1 MIMRDLTQKLD
12 CFYSA
17 AATGNTREQVALK
30 ACQIIL
36 GAMSSCASAIDS
48 RTGDFLP
55 MSMLEL
61 VGLISATITDLNG
74 RTIDR
79 IGFMADFLQDAICG
93 IINNPREEIVRTHQ
107 MLPLQRA
114 KSFDQASIRWLIRRQ
129 GESIAQKCALSRR
142 VMTVKREFVPDTLEN
157 RLFKEFVRQFIPLL
171 QHYIANVCGNGSVR
185 SETQLL
191 ALMKKWLREH
201 SEDIKPWRNLPPN
214 NTLLGDKN
222 YRKIWDSWRR
232 LTDFP
237 DTLSSDVSSTTFYR
251 QQILFLCII
260 NQLQEFGVRF
270 APVPAKMNLFHGKF
284 DRGGKLEF
292 ADHEIHG
299 IYINDFNK
307 IVPLTLACNDC
318 ILIRVSS
325 RIINIRIDDINHI
338 NVDGRVFQCVGLD
351 FLTFINDLIP
361 KIIIGAK
368 LQKVPVQEDH
378 STANQEH
385 ISVDLNNGRPT
396 FYSNGEKVR
405 YSSLFIARQYWNFSG
420 EIFSLPLKEA
430 KACICSDHC
439 ETRAVSDF
447 WHDEYAMADVSRT
460 AADFAR
466 DIYSSLPL
474 KKCDHTLLLPDM
486 LDEMSDSARIL
497 KRALDAEDT
506 GHRADW
512 LPTCIAAL
520 FAVLRKSPDAKKE
533 GQTFCFLER
542 FGNTYSIT
550 SVMARKPSF
559 SEELGASVPESCG
572 LIWERH
578 PSFKKCVDSNTT
590 PARQLDHFRTLAP
603 FPVLGEKGPWTRPG
617 SIKSQEI
624 IVSEDDLRQ
633 GLQTSPWKCRFIRLS
648 PGIILPDKYRVGNL
662 TRDDL
667 TRGAEILHTMQ
678 QKCPQYPLWT
688 DDLPKLLV
696 TAHSR
701 DNKLETR
708 PLVSDDH
715 EPVKTIRGQRTK
727 LTTDEV
733 RFILPQGQKEPYV
746 DLQRGEGQKKESYR
760 VRLHLQ
766 RAPEK
771 NITCKLNLYYTFGA
785 ANPYSLEFTPIDP
798 VKAGFGS
805 VKGEPQR
812 FTDDSN
818 AFAAPEFPP
827 LTGWNLPTIEQ
838 QELNQEIDK
847 FHKFWVRNLED
858 FVYFSSFDSAQE
870 IIDTQV
876 STSFIGHAGMPV
888 DIIPADE
895 ANMPNAARIK
905 CFPGA
910 FAAPECYENFPARTE
925 LLGVRVAGEASRPF
939 ERTMDKVIGLHNPE
953 FLPVRCK
960 FRYTADGCSVWETC
974 DSEKEIRLYRPFV
987 AGDGHFL
994 QGEAYDIYFSESNAR
1009 VLDWEPRKVKIVD
1022 DSHIQILHDR
1032 DKYNNKFYE
1041 KNTIVFVPKYMLKQ
1055 AIAEHAEYVYA
1066 TFRRNTKIDRIDVF
1080 ISQSPPE
1087 VISDAVIQTQQT
1099 RWERFIPARA
1109 DFDFARNEDGRPITC
1124 YVNSFTGGADEFAR
1138 RTTIPTWYALVGS
1151 PKGRN
1156 LSAKI
1161 VSSIPL
1167 GVEVLRNPAFFGKSY
1182 LRGRLKSLTRNG
1194 RRPFTA
1200 SVPEKLKKVLSDTG
1214 SRIMELLKRP
1224 YMPYQQK
1231 QMLVET
1237 LATYGDFQPEGFGE
1251 WLLEEFSAG
1260 ATFSFVA
1267 IGYAIGDLQ
1276 QIWQRQL
1283 WELILKKWR
1292 YGNDTSFISPV
1303 TGIAISRYDEVLQ
1316 AIPPETG
1323 KIILDDISTR
1333 LKVCCEQIKRNMKSL
1348 SASGENDVKQLVGE
1362 RNTDQDK
1369 QLCRNQLQFLLS
1381 MLRLRKST
1389 DEVTRNILHP
1399 SSAIT
1404 RKLQNDIQELMA
1416 LNLHD
1421 LTVRVQGEEKNLLDE
1436 VYGFLTGANQDEFM
1450 ELEVSD
1456 DGEETPDEE

>member
-12 CFYSA
+12 YFYSA
-17 AATGNTREQVALK
+17 AATGNTREQVALN
-30 ACQIIL
+30 ACRIIL
-36 GAMSSCASAIDS
+36 GALSSCASAVDP
-48 RTGDFLP
+48 RTGEFLP

-61 VGLISATITDLNG
+61 AGRISATITDSNG
-74 RTIDR
+74 RNIDR

-93 IINNPREEIVRTHQ
+93 IISNPREEIVRTHQ

-114 KSFDQASIRWLIRRQ
+114 KSFDQTSIRWLIRRS
-129 GESIAQKCALSRR
+129 GESIAQKCALARR

-171 QHYIANVCGNGSVR
+171 QRFIADVRDNGIAQ

-191 ALMKKWLREH
+191 VLMKKWLREH

-237 DTLSSDVSSTTFYR
+237 DTLSSDVSSTAFYR

-338 NVDGRVFQCVGLD
+338 NVDGRVFRCVGLD

-439 ETRAVSDF
+439 ETRVVSDF

-474 KKCDHTLLLPDM
+474 KECDHTLLLPDM

-578 PSFKKCVDSNTT
+578 PSFKKSIDDNDT
-590 PARQLDHFRTLAP
+590 PARQFDHFKTLAP
-603 FPVLGEKGPWTRPG
+603 FPVLGEKGQWTRPG
-617 SIKSQEI
+617 SVKSQEI
-624 IVSEDDLRQ
+624 IVSEVDLRQ
-633 GLQTSPWKCRFIRLS
+633 SLQIAPWKCRFILLS
-648 PGIILPDKYRVGNL
+648 PGIMLPRQYHAEYL
-662 TRDDL
+662 TRADL
-667 TRGAEILHTMQ
+667 VKGAEILHTMQ
-678 QKCPQYPLWT
+678 QKGPQYPLWT

-696 TAHSR
+696 TAHRR

-715 EPVKTIRGQRTK
+715 EPVKTVRGQRTK
-727 LTTDEV
+727 LTTDEI
-733 RFILPQGQKEPYV
+733 RFILHQGQKESYV

-766 RAPEK
+766 RAPEE
-771 NITCKLNLYYTFGA
+771 NIICKLNLYYTFGA

-798 VKAGFGS
+798 CKAGFVS
-805 VKGEPQR
+805 IEGEPQR

-827 LTGWNLPTIEQ
+827 LAGWDIPANEQ
-838 QELNQEIDK
+838 QELNQGIDK

-858 FVYFSSFDSAQE
+858 FEYFASFDSAQE
-870 IIDTQV
+870 IINTQV
-876 STSFIGHAGMPV
+876 AISFVGHAGKKS
-888 DIIPADE
+888 I
-895 ANMPNAARIK
+895 
-905 CFPGA
+905 
-910 FAAPECYENFPARTE
+910 
-925 LLGVRVAGEASRPF
+925 
-939 ERTMDKVIGLHNPE
+939 
-953 FLPVRCK
+953 PVRT
-960 FRYTADGCSVWETC
+960 Y
-974 DSEKEIRLYRPFV
+974 
-987 AGDGHFL
+987 
-994 QGEAYDIYFSESNAR
+994 
-1009 VLDWEPRKVKIVD
+1009 
-1022 DSHIQILHDR
+1022 
-1032 DKYNNKFYE
+1032 
-1041 KNTIVFVPKYMLKQ
+1041 
-1055 AIAEHAEYVYA
+1055 
-1066 TFRRNTKIDRIDVF
+1066 
-1080 ISQSPPE
+1080 
-1087 VISDAVIQTQQT
+1087 
-1099 RWERFIPARA
+1099 
-1109 DFDFARNEDGRPITC
+1109 DFARNEDGRSIMC
-1124 YVNSFTGGADEFAR
+1124 HMDSFTGGAEEFAT
-1138 RTTIPTWYALVGS
+1138 RTDIPTWYALVGNPS
-1151 PKGRN
+1151 GRN
-1156 LSAKI
+1156 LSAKA
-1161 VSSIPL
+1161 VSATPL
-1167 GVEVLRNPAFFGKSY
+1167 NIDALRNPALFGKSY
-1182 LRGRLKSLTRNG
+1182 LRGRLKNLTRNG
-1194 RRPFTA
+1194 RRPFTS

-1214 SRIMELLKRP
+1214 CRIMELLKRP

-1237 LATYGDFQPEGFGE
+1237 LAAYGVFQPEGFGE
-1251 WLLEEFSAG
+1251 WLLDKFSAG
-1260 ATFSFVA
+1260 ATFSSVA

-1283 WELILKKWR
+1283 WELVLGKWR

-1316 AIPPETG
+1316 AIPPKTA
-1323 KIILDDISTR
+1323 KIILDDISAR
-1333 LKVCCEQIKRNMKSL
+1333 LKVCCEQIKRNMKPHPL
-1348 SASGENDVKQLVGE
+1348 SGENDEAQMIAKK
-1362 RNTDQDK
+1362 NTDQNK
-1369 QLCRNQLQFLLS
+1369 HLCRNQLQFLLS
-1381 MLRLRKST
+1381 MLRLRKSE
-1389 DEVTRNILHP
+1389 DETVKNILHP
-1399 SSAIT
+1399 SASIT
-1404 RKLQNDIQELMA
+1404 RKLQNDIQDLML

-1436 VYGFLTGANQDEFM
+1436 VYGFLTGAQQDEFM
-1450 ELEVSD
+1450 ELDVSD
-1456 DGEETPDEE
+1456 DGEGTPDEE